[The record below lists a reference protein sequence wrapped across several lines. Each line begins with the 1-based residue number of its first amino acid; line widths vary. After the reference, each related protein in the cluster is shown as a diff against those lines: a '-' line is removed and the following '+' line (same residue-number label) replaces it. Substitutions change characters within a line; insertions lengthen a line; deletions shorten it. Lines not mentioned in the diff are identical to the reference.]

1 MLTYTP
7 VPGARDEM
15 LSPPPPCPVLKI
27 TKLQRMVFLTVNAL
41 AFVLQLIAVTIALVA
56 TAHAQTSPWETEATR
71 LSQAFT
77 GTIAKGFSL
86 VAIVLGGLMLA
97 FSEAGGKRAIGG
109 LVFGCGLALGASNF
123 MTWLF
128 S

>member
-1 MLTYTP
+1 MIFKSATDKT
-7 VPGARDEM
+7 RN
-15 LSPPPPCPVLKI
+15 
-27 TKLQRMVFLTVNAL
+27 NAL
-41 AFVLQLIAVTIALVA
+41 GIRCRSILTKARCSLTMVKTINGITLALQLLALITVLVA
-56 TAHAQTSPWETEATR
+56 TAHAQTSPWETVATR
-71 LSQAFT
+71 LATAFT
-77 GTIAKGFSL
+77 GAIAKGLAL
-86 VAIVLGGLMLA
+86 VAIVLGGLTLA